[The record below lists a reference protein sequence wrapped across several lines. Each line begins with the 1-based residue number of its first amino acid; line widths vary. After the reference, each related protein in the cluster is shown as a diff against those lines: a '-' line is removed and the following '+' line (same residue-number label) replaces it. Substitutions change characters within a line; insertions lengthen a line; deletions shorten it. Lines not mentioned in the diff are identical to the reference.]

1 MSPRGQ
7 HQTLQL
13 LLIDDDED
21 LRASMSEALEGAGFL
36 VTLAANGREAFARLS
51 ATEALPDVILLDLLM
66 PVMNGWQFCEERKKD
81 PVLAA
86 IPIIAMS
93 AAVSK
98 DPWSPYYLDVNDFVA
113 KPIELDDLF
122 AKLEGYTEQHVNL
135 VDPERRRPG
144 RGT

>member
-1 MSPRGQ
+1 MLPRGQ
-7 HQTLQL
+7 QQTLQL

-21 LRASMSEALEGAGFL
+21 LRASMGEALESAGFL
-36 VTLAANGREAFARLS
+36 VTLAANGREAFARL
-51 ATEALPDVILLDLLM
+51 ADTEALPDVILLDLLM

-81 PVLAA
+81 PKLAA

-113 KPIELDDLF
+113 KPIELEDLF
-122 AKLEGYTEQHVNL
+122 AKLEGCTEQHVPL
-135 VDPERRRPG
+135 DPERRRPG